1 MLSPE
6 NVPLENV
13 FRMNKRGDGDYSL
26 WTDIAAECSKQKK
39 RGRRSLYGGL
49 FARGYA
55 LIRR

>member
-39 RGRRSLYGGL
+39 EAAVACTAASL
-49 FARGYA
+49 REDT
-55 LIRR
+55 R